1 MQLEKVDTD
10 DAPRLLSIFQST
22 NPWIRFAIRRLV
34 GLVAVLVTLFV
45 VTFAM
50 VHAIPGDPARLAA
63 GIEATPAEVEA
74 IRESM
79 GLEQPIATQFLHYVT
94 GAVRLDFGESFRT
107 GETVTS
113 IIADRLPYTVALAA
127 TGLALAFV
135 FSFPVGILIAIL
147 TKNGQRHGV
156 ETAFSG
162 IAGFG
167 AAIPEFLVGMLLALV
182 FGMILRILPVAG
194 ANSVAYIILP
204 AISVASHPA
213 MIISRLVRTEAL
225 TVLGEDYVR
234 TARSK
239 RLTSYRVYLVHVL
252 PNVLTASLTQGGVIA
267 AGMLGGTVIVENVF
281 SWPGLGTAVV
291 EAVLGRD
298 YPLVQGVVLLLGI
311 GVVLVNLVIDVIL
324 ALTNPQSLIKGA

>member
-1 MQLEKVDTD
+1 MQLDSVD
-10 DAPRLLSIFQST
+10 ARRGPGLLSRFSTT
-22 NPWIRFAIRRLV
+22 NPWVRFAVRRLV
-34 GLVAVLVTLFV
+34 GLVAVLITLFV

-63 GIEATPAEVEA
+63 GIEATPAEVAA
-74 IRESM
+74 IRDSM
-79 GLEQPIATQFLHYVT
+79 GLDQPLATQFLHYVT

-113 IIADRLPYTVALAA
+113 IIADRLPFTIALAA
-127 TGLALAFV
+127 TGLVLAFL

-147 TKNGQRHGV
+147 TRNGRCHGV
-156 ETAFSG
+156 ETTFSG
-162 IAGFG
+162 VAGFG
-167 AAIPEFLVGMLLALV
+167 AAIPEFLVGMLLALL
-182 FGMILRILPVAG
+182 FGMIFRILPVAG
-194 ANSVAYIILP
+194 ANSFVSIILP

-225 TVLGEDYVR
+225 AVLNEDYVR

-239 RLTSYRVYLVHVL
+239 RLSNIRIYLVHVL

-311 GVVLVNLVIDVIL
+311 GVVVVNLAIDVIL

>member
-1 MQLEKVDTD
+1 
-10 DAPRLLSIFQST
+10 
-22 NPWIRFAIRRLV
+22 
-34 GLVAVLVTLFV
+34 
-45 VTFAM
+45 
-50 VHAIPGDPARLAA
+50 
-63 GIEATPAEVEA
+63 
-74 IRESM
+74 
-79 GLEQPIATQFLHYVT
+79 
-94 GAVRLDFGESFRT
+94 
-107 GETVTS
+107 
-113 IIADRLPYTVALAA
+113 
-127 TGLALAFV
+127 
-135 FSFPVGILIAIL
+135 
-147 TKNGQRHGV
+147 
-156 ETAFSG
+156 
-162 IAGFG
+162 
-167 AAIPEFLVGMLLALV
+167 
-182 FGMILRILPVAG
+182 
-194 ANSVAYIILP
+194 VAYIILP

-239 RLTSYRVYLVHVL
+239 RLTSFRVYLVHVL